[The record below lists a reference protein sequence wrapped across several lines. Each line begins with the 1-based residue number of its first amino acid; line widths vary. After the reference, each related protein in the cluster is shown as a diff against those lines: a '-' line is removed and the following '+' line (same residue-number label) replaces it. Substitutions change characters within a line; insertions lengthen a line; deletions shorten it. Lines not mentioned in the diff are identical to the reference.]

1 MDDRTLRQILQVSH
15 TIASVGLSSNPS
27 KESYG
32 VGQYLQNHGYRVV
45 PVNPTAQVILG
56 VKAYP
61 DLRSVPYPIDVVQVF
76 RPSGDVPEIV
86 EQSIQVGA
94 KVIWTQLNIINQ
106 PAAETARHAGLQVVM
121 DRCMRTEH
129 LRLFGTPPT

>member
-32 VGQYLQNHGYRVV
+32 VGQYLQSHGYRVV
-45 PVNPTAQVILG
+45 PVNPTAQEILG

-94 KVIWTQLNIINQ
+94 KVVWTQLNIINQ
-106 PAAETARHAGLQVVM
+106 PAAETARQAGLQVVM

-129 LRLFGTPPT
+129 LRLFGTPRA